1 MPIVRSINLD
11 FKVRDKHP
19 KPFKSEVRYFID
31 IKIVE
36 KVKKESC
43 GLGSSH
49 QVKSV

>member
-1 MPIVRSINLD
+1 VPIVRSINLD
-11 FKVRDKHP
+11 LKVRAKHP
-19 KPFKSEVRYFID
+19 IPFKLEVRYFID

-36 KVKKESC
+36 RVKKESC